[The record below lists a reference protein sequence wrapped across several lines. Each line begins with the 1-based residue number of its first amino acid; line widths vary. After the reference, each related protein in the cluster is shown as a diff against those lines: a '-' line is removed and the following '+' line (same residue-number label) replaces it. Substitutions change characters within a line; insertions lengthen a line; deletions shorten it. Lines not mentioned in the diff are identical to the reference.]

1 MIAVFEDVLADPAA
15 YRHAALALPFQTVD
29 VGHAV
34 FHGIAP
40 CLDPT
45 VPQWLETAYP
55 DLAVTLTFFRQS
67 PAGQLEPNDIHNDV
81 DMGDVTAILYLS
93 PDPPAADGTT
103 FWRHRASGL
112 QGSSDGL
119 AGAAGH
125 DRDAWVPWRAVPA
138 AFNRAV
144 VFEAALFHSRAIHA
158 NYGAGDDARLIQVLF
173 ARRRG

>member
-1 MIAVFEDVLADPAA
+1 MIGVFDHVLADPAA
-15 YRHAALALPFQTVD
+15 YRRAALALPFQTVD

-45 VPQWLETAYP
+45 VPQWLERTYP

-81 DMGDVTAILYLS
+81 DMGDVTAILYLH

-103 FWRHRASGL
+103 FWRHQASGL
-112 QGSSDGL
+112 QGSTHAL

-125 DRDAWVPWRAVPA
+125 DRDAWQTWRHVPA
-138 AFNRAV
+138 ACNRAV
-144 VFEAALFHSRAIHA
+144 VFDAGLFHSRAIVA